1 MLSAAVG
8 DRLKDGWCA
17 VQVVQSLQALYDK
30 HKGSYG
36 WEDRPLS
43 IE

>member
-1 MLSAAVG
+1 MSDMSQSPAV
-8 DRLKDGWCA
+8 WCA